1 MLKPLYSS
9 FCRAK
14 LEKLHYWWM
23 CPSNAFSKS
32 TTRKL
37 TQDSD
42 EKIVSKNDDE
52 TVNSMDKLSLN
63 NIMIDIEKK
72 VVKQKKK
79 RKQTKLRTTPKIVKL
94 EMPKTVLAVHVGATM
109 LSWTLLDCNYDV
121 LDMNWHHWNNQANL
135 YDLITLISAI
145 TPTIPIAAT
154 YIVEDTYIPHKG
166 SSIQRLLTQQQLGVS
181 IMSCILLRERL
192 LSESLE
198 STNNIYVLHTFF
210 AAKWFGL
217 IVGQEIVSSEY
228 IMKKLLDVSAQT
240 ANKPHISI
248 NSELK
253 FKYMKLPDIERDQVS
268 WSLLKA
274 VSFLHTIET
283 RKVKKVNNV
292 NNE

>member
-181 IMSCILLRERL
+181 IMSCILLRE
-192 LSESLE
+192 
-198 STNNIYVLHTFF
+198 T
-210 AAKWFGL
+210 KWFGL

-283 RKVKKVNNV
+283 RKNHK
-292 NNE
+292 NEAIYKTD